1 MPKAHKGSKV
11 KIYRICIMARK
22 TRKVR
27 KTRKTRRKVGGSRTR
42 SRTRSP
48 FSSISPPYLDP
59 NVGTPPRTTPS
70 NPRIYKDMND
80 FKKSVLPEIENV
92 KSHFNNQQ
100 PLFSAYL
107 TTLLQDEK
115 KQMDDEINVIYKN
128 IRDLKDRTTR
138 LADNDNVEQE
148 KKEISSGI
156 KNVQWKISKL
166 VDQINLKNVSSI
178 AISKKGRVSNLPR

>member
-1 MPKAHKGSKV
+1 
-11 KIYRICIMARK
+11 MARK

-48 FSSISPPYLDP
+48 FSSISPLYLDP

-80 FKKSVLPEIENV
+80 FKKSVLPKIEKV
-92 KSHFNNQQ
+92 KSHFDNQQ

-115 KQMDDEINVIYKN
+115 NQMMEEIDDVYENLRN
-128 IRDLKDRTTR
+128 LKDRTTR
-138 LADNDNVEQE
+138 LADIDNVETE
-148 KKEISSGI
+148 KQHILSGI
-156 KNVQWKISKL
+156 KYVQWKISKL
-166 VDQINLKNVSSI
+166 TEQINLKNVSSI
-178 AISKKGRVSNLPR
+178 AISKNGRISNLPR